1 MSDAKST
8 VHQPATSAVLALF
21 RQSGGSQYGGE
32 AVSQLE
38 HALQAATQ
46 AEADGAS
53 PALISAAF
61 LHDIGHL
68 LHDLPDD
75 ASEQGVDDQ
84 HELLGAWWL
93 ESHFLP
99 AVVEPVKLHVAAKR
113 YLCTVDVAY
122 QSRLSGP
129 SITSLKLQGGPMS
142 ADEVR
147 EFDALPYAADA
158 VRLRR
163 WDEAAKVP
171 RCVTPRIE
179 HFAGH
184 LDATCQ
190 SAGASE

>member
-1 MSDAKST
+1 M
-8 VHQPATSAVLALF
+8 
-21 RQSGGSQYGGE
+21 
-32 AVSQLE
+32 
-38 HALQAATQ
+38 
-46 AEADGAS
+46 
-53 PALISAAF
+53 ISAAL

-84 HELLGAWWL
+84 HELLGAQWL
-93 ESHFLP
+93 ESHFIP

-113 YLCTVDVAY
+113 YLCAVDETY
-122 QSRLSGP
+122 HSRLSGP
-129 SITSLKLQGGPMS
+129 SMTSLMLQGGPMS

-147 EFDALPYAADA
+147 EFDSLPFAVDA

-179 HFAGH
+179 HFARH
-184 LDATCQ
+184 LDATCTT
-190 SAGASE
+190 AGAPE